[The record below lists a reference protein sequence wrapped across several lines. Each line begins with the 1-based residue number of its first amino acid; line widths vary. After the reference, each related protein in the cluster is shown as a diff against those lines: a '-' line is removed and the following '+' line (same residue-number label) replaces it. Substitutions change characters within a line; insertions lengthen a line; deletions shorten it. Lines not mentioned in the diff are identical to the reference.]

1 MSMNV
6 LIVGRD
12 SNYAEAEVRR
22 MDEEFIKKL
31 LSNMK
36 CEVCGQHYEPTHVR
50 VLGHQ
55 ENLWFLTVFCPG
67 CQSQGLVAA
76 VIKEG
81 KAVELVAELSEA
93 GHTKFST
100 YPPIGTDD
108 VLDMHTFLGKFSG
121 DFSSL
126 FPEK

>member
-1 MSMNV
+1 
-6 LIVGRD
+6 
-12 SNYAEAEVRR
+12 
-22 MDEEFIKKL
+22 MDEKIIKKL

-36 CEVCGQHYEPTHVR
+36 CGVCGQHYEPTHVR

-55 ENLWFLTVFCPG
+55 ENLWFLTVFCQG

-81 KAVELVAELSEA
+81 KPVEVVAELSEA
-93 GHTKFST
+93 ERSKFSNS
-100 YPPIGTDD
+100 PAIGTDD
-108 VLDMHTFLGKFSG
+108 VLDMHTFLKKFGG

-126 FPEK
+126 FPKL

>member
-1 MSMNV
+1 
-6 LIVGRD
+6 
-12 SNYAEAEVRR
+12 
-22 MDEEFIKKL
+22 MDEKFIKKL

-36 CEVCGQHYEPTHVR
+36 CGVCGQHYEPTNVR

-55 ENLWFLTVFCPG
+55 ENMWFLTVFCPS

-81 KAVELVAELSEA
+81 KAAELVTELSEVE
-93 GHTKFST
+93 HSKFAAS
-100 YPPIGTDD
+100 PPIGPDD
-108 VLDMHTFLGKFSG
+108 VLDMHTLLKKFSG

-126 FPEK
+126 FPTK